1 VDRDGALLKLM
12 QFFISASGCKGK
24 ITSEMQIDLEHVEII
39 RSAYSLYPHLQD
51 LALIVMDSVAH
62 PGSRIRLFPIQDLTF
77 FHPGSRIRIKEFK
90 YFNPE
95 SGF

>member
-39 RSAYSLYPHLQD
+39 RSDYSLYPHLQD
-51 LALIVMDSVAH
+51 LALIVMNSVAH
-62 PGSRIRLFPIQDLTF
+62 PGSDFFPSRIRLFSIPDPGFACILTL
-77 FHPGSRIRIKEFK
+77 K
-90 YFNPE
+90 N
-95 SGF
+95 GF

>member
-39 RSAYSLYPHLQD
+39 RSAYYLYPHLQVV
-51 LALIVMDSVAH
+51 ALIVMDSVADL
-62 PGSRIRLFPIQDLTF
+62 GCLSRIPDPNF
-77 FHPGSRIRIKEFK
+77 FHPGSRIRLKEFK
-90 YFNPE
+90 YFNLKN
-95 SGF
+95 GF

>member
-39 RSAYSLYPHLQD
+39 RSAYSLHPHLQD
-51 LALIVMDSVAH
+51 LALIVMDSVPD
-62 PGSRIRLFPIQDLTF
+62 PGSDFFPSRIRFF
-77 FHPGSRIRIKEFK
+77 FHPGSRICINEFK
-90 YFNPE
+90 YFNPKN
-95 SGF
+95 GF